1 MLIEGS
7 RAVPPVVPRAA
18 PEPSQDATVPDA
30 EISDGAKK
38 RPKPKS
44 KLKPPAKGSSAG
56 AEQPKEEE
64 ATSLRITPTHY
75 GKEASARMETTLDM
89 FNLSHDEYYSTGM
102 GRNRVRHK
110 TSKALVVHSTPAS
123 KLSLVSTHLTS
134 VDLQHFHCPRGT
146 FAPGVSFRVAVVT
159 KDRHTNGKPK
169 KTLNR
174 VDIMK
179 HKSDLSAREGRVIF
193 AEYMEER
200 PPLLENVGMGT
211 RICNFYR
218 KKSPDD
224 TPILSVSQVHPS
236 YHIISYHIIS
246 YHIISYHIISYHIIS
261 YHIIS
266 YHIISYHIIS
276 YHIISYHTP
285 RLLFSCST
293 KMVKQYFWMTRMSP
307 HS

>member
-1 MLIEGS
+1 MLIEGP
-7 RAVPPVVPRAA
+7 REVPPVA
-18 PEPSQDATVPDA
+18 PQALSSNSQDATVPDG
-30 EISDGAKK
+30 EVSDGSKK
-38 RPKPKS
+38 KSKPKPKT
-44 KLKPPAKGSSAG
+44 KPKGNNTD
-56 AEQPKEEE
+56 QTKEEE
-64 ATSLRITPTHY
+64 ATTLRITPTHY
-75 GKEASARMETTLDM
+75 GKEASARMETMLDM

-123 KLSLVSTHLTS
+123 KLSLVPTHLTS
-134 VDLQHFHCPRGT
+134 VDLQHFHRPRGT
-146 FAPGVSFRVAVVT
+146 FAPGASYRVAVVT

-193 AEYMEER
+193 TEYMEER

-224 TPILSVSQVHPS
+224 TPILSVSQFAFTHLTFINKFAPS
-236 YHIISYHIIS
+236 M
-246 YHIISYHIISYHIIS
+246 
-261 YHIIS
+261 
-266 YHIISYHIIS
+266 
-276 YHIISYHTP
+276 
-285 RLLFSCST
+285 
-293 KMVKQYFWMTRMSP
+293 KMVKQFY
-307 HS
+307 